1 MDCTVV
7 GDTVNLASRLEGLTK
22 YYSQPL
28 IISSTVQERVADTVP
43 CRLIDTVVV
52 KGKTVGERIYTAR
65 NTLSSAEEEAWS
77 IHAQAMDLFYGREF
91 RKAERLFRKVL
102 KILPGDPAAEMFLQR
117 AKELAT
123 APPGEDWTGATIMS
137 QK

>member
-1 MDCTVV
+1 VTVGNIGSERKMDCTVI

-77 IHAQAMDLFYGREF
+77 IHAQAMDLFLWTRVQEGRTSFPEG
-91 RKAERLFRKVL
+91 AEDTAGRSCGRDVSAACQRT
-102 KILPGDPAAEMFLQR
+102 GDR
-117 AKELAT
+117 
-123 APPGEDWTGATIMS
+123 PPG
-137 QK
+137 